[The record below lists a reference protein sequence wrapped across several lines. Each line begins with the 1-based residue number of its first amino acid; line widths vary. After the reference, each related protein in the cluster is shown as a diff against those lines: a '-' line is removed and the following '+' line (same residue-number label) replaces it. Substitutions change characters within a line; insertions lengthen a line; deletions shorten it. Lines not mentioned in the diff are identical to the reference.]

1 MKALILLNKFRI
13 HPLIQTN
20 DMRLNKD
27 TLDTNQPIPLYEQI
41 DYINEKPMIQVLT
54 YMTVSNNIYLKT
66 ISEP

>member
-1 MKALILLNKFRI
+1 
-13 HPLIQTN
+13 
-20 DMRLNKD
+20 MRLNKD
-27 TLDTNQPIPLYEQI
+27 TLDTNQPISLYEQI